1 MFDWKIAIFCLQTIS
16 TVVILSAFINIKFND
31 LKHLGKDVKEIK
43 ETVNRI
49 GLKSDKNAENI
60 AKLQGKLE

>member
-49 GLKSDKNAENI
+49 GLKSDTNAEKI
-60 AKLQGKLE
+60 AKLEGKLE